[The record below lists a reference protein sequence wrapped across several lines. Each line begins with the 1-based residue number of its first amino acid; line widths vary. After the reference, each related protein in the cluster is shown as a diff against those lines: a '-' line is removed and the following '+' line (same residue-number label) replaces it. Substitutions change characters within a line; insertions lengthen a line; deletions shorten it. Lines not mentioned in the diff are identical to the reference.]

1 MARGDGQAGSQP
13 FAFVVP
19 VLAAMTRDQ
28 RVVIEYVDAVVA
40 CGNAAQFAVDLAR
53 ESGLAGF
60 GLAVKNA
67 ETRMSGSF
75 ERVDNERG
83 LTVLAERA
91 DPLLVAAR
99 NASRGLVG
107 DFGREIGELAD
118 EIRCHILGANCQN
131 DRVGAKR

>member
-1 MARGDGQAGSQP
+1 
-13 FAFVVP
+13 
-19 VLAAMTRDQ
+19 MTRDQ

-40 CGNAAQFAVDLAR
+40 CGNEAQFAVDLAR

-83 LTVLAERA
+83 LTVL
-91 DPLLVAAR
+91 R
-99 NASRGLVG
+99 N
-107 DFGREIGELAD
+107 EL
-118 EIRCHILGANCQN
+118 IHCS
-131 DRVGAKR
+131 